1 MTLQQLGWNDFF
13 QAQLNSLDI
22 NNKDELLLAR
32 IAIQQKN
39 QYVLFSEAGELTGEM
54 SGKLRFRIESTAVQS
69 ADDTISF
76 PVVGD
81 WVLVRPYAEGKAI
94 VEEIVPRK
102 SKFSRLTPGERTDEQ
117 IIASNIDYVFIV
129 SSMNKDFN
137 KRRIE
142 RYLTMAW
149 ENDLKPVIIL
159 SKSDLANEE
168 EKEYYMSE
176 AEALAGGTPVHAVSC
191 FTKENNKNG
200 IAELYKY
207 FEGNKTISLAGSSG
221 VGKSSLI
228 NALLGEDKMKV
239 TEITDYKDKGQHT
252 TTHREL
258 SLLQNG
264 GIIMDT
270 PGMRTMLMWS
280 GAEGLESSFEDIDRL
295 ILQCKFSNC
304 THTNEPG
311 CAINEALE
319 NETLTPERFKSYK
332 KLLNEIRYNEMKQD
346 AKLRIAQKKTW
357 KKLTEEGRNRSYHKR
372 SF

>member
-1 MTLQQLGWNDFF
+1 LIKEITLQQLGWNDYF

-22 NNKDELLLAR
+22 SNKDELLLAR
-32 IAIQQKN
+32 IAIQHKN

-54 SGKLRFRIESTAVQS
+54 SGKLRFRIESTVVQS
-69 ADDTISF
+69 TDDTISF

-81 WVLVRPYAEGKAI
+81 WVLVKLYAEGKAM

-149 ENDLKPVIIL
+149 ENDLKPVIVL
-159 SKSDLANEE
+159 SKSDLATEE
-168 EKEYYMSE
+168 EKEYYISE
-176 AEALAGGTPVHAVSC
+176 AEALAGGTPVHSVSC
-191 FTKENNKNG
+191 FTKENIG
-200 IAELYKY
+200 ELYKY
-207 FEGNKTISLAGSSG
+207 FEDNETISLAGSSG

-239 TEITDYKDKGQHT
+239 TAITDYKDKGQHT

-258 SLLQNG
+258 SLLPNG

-280 GAEGLESSFEDIDRL
+280 GAEGLESSFDDIDQL
-295 ILQCKFSNC
+295 ILNCKFSNC

-319 NETLTPERFKSYK
+319 NETLTPERLKSYK
-332 KLLNEIRYNEMKQD
+332 KLLNEIKYNEMKQD
-346 AKLRIAQKKTW
+346 AKLRIAQKKQW
-357 KKLTEEGRNRSYHKR
+357 KKLTEEGRNRSYQKR
-372 SF
+372 NF

>member
-1 MTLQQLGWNDFF
+1 MIKKITLQQLGWNDYF

-22 NNKDELLLAR
+22 NNKEELLLAR
-32 IAIQQKN
+32 IAIQHKN

-54 SGKLRFRIESTAVQS
+54 SGKLRFRIESSIEDVV
-69 ADDTISF
+69 SF

-81 WVLVRPYAEGKAI
+81 WVLVKPYAENKAI
-94 VEEIVPRK
+94 VEEIVPRR
-102 SKFSRLTPGERTDEQ
+102 SKFSRLTPGEKTDEQ

-159 SKSDLANEE
+159 SKSDLCTDE
-168 EKEYYMSE
+168 EKENYLNE
-176 AEALAGGTPVHAVSC
+176 TNILAGGTPVHAVSC
-191 FTKENNKNG
+191 FTREN
-200 IAELYKY
+200 IDELYKY
-207 FEGNKTISLAGSSG
+207 FEGDKTISLAGSSG

-258 SLLQNG
+258 SLLPNG

-280 GAEGLESSFEDIDRL
+280 GADGLESSFDDIEQL
-295 ILQCKFSNC
+295 ILNCKFTDC

-311 CAINEALE
+311 CAIIEALE
-319 NETLTPERFKSYK
+319 NETLTPDRLKSYK

-346 AKLRIAQKKTW
+346 KKFKLEEKKRW
-357 KKLTEEGRNRSYHKR
+357 KKLTAEGITRGHQKRNL
-372 SF
+372 